1 MGEGIIQQS
10 RSPCTAQTGQMS
22 GTASRKRR
30 TPSTA
35 ARTDLALGPSACGSG
50 RNNPRRTS
58 ELLQL
63 RHGIQLA
70 SVSWVLGSLSTVL
83 NNSSS
88 APGLPPELKRGTI
101 GGKLRKS

>member
-1 MGEGIIQQS
+1 LGEGIIQQS

-22 GTASRKRR
+22 G
-30 TPSTA
+30 PSTA

-50 RNNPRRTS
+50 RNNLRRTS

-88 APGLPPELKRGTI
+88 APGLPPELKRWTI